1 MGKTVPPPVPTFREA
16 LAFWLRLGFIGF
28 GGPAGQIAIMHEYLV
43 DRKRWIS
50 NSRFM
55 HALNYCM
62 LLPGPEAQQLAV
74 YTGWMLH
81 GTRGGLAAGVLFVL
95 PSAFILLALSVLYVQ
110 YGQLP
115 AVQSVLDFLKPAVL
129 ALVALALV
137 KIAGKSLQTF
147 LHYLVAVAA
156 FVAIYFGRVP
166 FPFIIVGAILTGIAF
181 QAAYKSQSNPENGQ
195 TPASADP
202 ESSFLINANTT
213 LAESGFSM
221 QRLFRQLAVAGL
233 LWSLPL
239 GLIYVL
245 SQHFE
250 FWKKLCLFFTQAA
263 LVTFGG
269 AYAVLPYVAQVS
281 VEKLG
286 WLTSSQMVDGLAL
299 GETTPGPLI
308 IVLAFVGFM
317 AGYHQFGGSL
327 AAATAGLWA
336 TVFYTFLPS
345 FLFIFAGAPII
356 ERTRANPAVRS
367 VLNFATAA
375 VAGVILSLLLY
386 LGQAVLAPHPPQVQ
400 WNPLAWTLLSLAAL
414 RFFKI
419 NLMVW
424 IGVSAAAGLL
434 KYAILPNL

>member
-1 MGKTVPPPVPTFREA
+1 MGNTVPPPVPTFREA
-16 LAFWLRLGFIGF
+16 LAFWLRLGLIGF
-28 GGPAGQIAIMHEYLV
+28 GGPAGQIAIMHDYLV
-43 DRKRWIS
+43 DQKRWIS

-147 LHYLVAVAA
+147 LHYLVALAA

-166 FPFIIVGAILTGIAF
+166 FPLIIVGAILVGIAARF
-181 QAAYKSQSNPENGQ
+181 GFKRPSISGKSQI
-195 TPASADP
+195 PADADP
-202 ESSFLINANTT
+202 ESSYLINANTPP
-213 LAESGFSM
+213 AAAGFSM
-221 QRLFRQLAVAGL
+221 KRLSRQLVVAGL

-239 GLIYVL
+239 GLIFSL

-250 FWKKLCLFFTQAA
+250 FWKKLCLFFTQAT

-286 WLTSSQMVDGLAL
+286 WLTPSQMVDGLAL

-308 IVLAFVGFM
+308 MVLAFVGFM

-356 ERTRANPAVRS
+356 ERTRANPAVKS
-367 VLNFATAA
+367 VLSFATAA

-386 LGQAVLAPHPPQVQ
+386 LGQAVLLPHPPQVL
-400 WNPLAWTLLSLAAL
+400 WIPLAWTLVTFFAL
-414 RFFKI
+414 HHFKI
-419 NLMVW
+419 NLMAW

-434 KYAILPNL
+434 KFLLQPNP